1 VVSISRKQPMVL
13 RQSEKT
19 YQKTERKVIE
29 ILSTEYHHL
38 VPVGH
43 LAPSASLRERSYA
56 RGVLLEK
63 SVQLQLQLQ
72 HPTPTTPGPKY
83 QLLELTRSRSPAG
96 SYWPVPADGSSSAV
110 QLQCLVFSA
119 GTMPITH
126 GMDTRHARTSP
137 SPSRR
142 SLPAR
147 WHRAHAEPGWLR
159 SHLHKVDSLPSV
171 SALLMS

>member
-1 VVSISRKQPMVL
+1 MVSISRKQPMVL

-29 ILSTEYHHL
+29 ILSMEYHHL

-56 RGVLLEK
+56 RGVRVLLEK
-63 SVQLQLQLQ
+63 SVQLQLQ

-110 QLQCLVFSA
+110 QLQCLVFYA
-119 GTMPITH
+119 GTRPITH
-126 GMDTRHARTSP
+126 EMDTRHARTSP
-137 SPSRR
+137 SPLAPCPVAPR
-142 SLPAR
+142 AR
-147 WHRAHAEPGWLR
+147 
-159 SHLHKVDSLPSV
+159 
-171 SALLMS
+171 